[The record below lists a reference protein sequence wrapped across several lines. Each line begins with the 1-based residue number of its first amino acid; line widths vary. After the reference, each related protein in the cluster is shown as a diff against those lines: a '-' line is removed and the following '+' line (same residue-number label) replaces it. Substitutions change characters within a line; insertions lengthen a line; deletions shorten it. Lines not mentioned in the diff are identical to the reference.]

1 MADQAVVAVA
11 EGVAE
16 PLVAQQEQE
25 FNQVS
30 RGLVGQTALEI
41 LADQTTW
48 IHHILAQ
55 VAAAL
60 VVQAPRAVVEE
71 LVLGVVDEIAMF
83 LEVL

>member
-1 MADQAVVAVA
+1 VAVGAAAAELQAV
-11 EGVAE
+11 
-16 PLVAQQEQE
+16 QQEQVL
-25 FNQVS
+25 NQVS
-30 RGLVGQTALEI
+30 QGSVDQTALEI
-41 LADQTTW
+41 LADQITW
-48 IHHILAQ
+48 ILHILAQ